1 MQARAHAL
9 LLVKPQ
15 FELQPA
21 DIGKGGLV
29 KDPASY
35 ALVQQRLTSACEQAG
50 FEVLHWL
57 DSPVTG
63 GDGNREF
70 FIHVSRK
77 FA

>member
-1 MQARAHAL
+1 
-9 LLVKPQ
+9 VKPQ

-29 KDPASY
+29 KDAALY
-35 ALVQQRLTSACEQAG
+35 AQVQQRLELACNELG
-50 FEVLHWL
+50 LSVSNWL
-57 DSPVTG
+57 DSPLTG

-77 FA
+77 FV